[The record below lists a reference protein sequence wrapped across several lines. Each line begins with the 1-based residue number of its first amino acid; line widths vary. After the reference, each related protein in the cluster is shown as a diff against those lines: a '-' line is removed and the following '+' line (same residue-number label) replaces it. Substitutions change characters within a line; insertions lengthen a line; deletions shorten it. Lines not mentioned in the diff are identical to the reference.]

1 MLAFGTY
8 NTLIMKIQETHK
20 HPQATTSHTP
30 SSRPRSCSWASYW
43 QWSFLLRR
51 QLTLKAR
58 SNKASRSLFHPA
70 QFIAKGLT
78 NKGQSTNDS
87 VNLGS
92 KYGFG
97 SHAEGPK
104 ERKHSSVIL
113 DPIDQHPI
121 GVQFVS
127 FKNKSDWK
135 TNFNYKTMFEE
146 GYKNCPK
153 KSKLLD
159 LSEVQAQ

>member
-1 MLAFGTY
+1 MRQPPLTVKHRQKQANNSLDKKTAR
-8 NTLIMKIQETHK
+8 LIHEK
-20 HPQATTSHTP
+20 H
-30 SSRPRSCSWASYW
+30 
-43 QWSFLLRR
+43 
-51 QLTLKAR
+51 
-58 SNKASRSLFHPA
+58 N
-70 QFIAKGLT
+70 QFIAEGLT
-78 NKGQSTNDS
+78 NKGWSTNDS

-97 SHAEGPK
+97 RHAEGPK